1 MRPVRHSSSPAGAK
15 DFSPLRHWVEV
26 FHCSRAPDVFPLS
39 PRKTAQKHRGRIP
52 LAWRAIDHGA
62 HGAPYVQTSA
72 YACSRVGCAVRT
84 MGFCRPGGGD
94 SLCRLPVGRGR
105 GGVIVTGEV
114 REKDGAAP
122 GPWPHLLNAPIG
134 DGVQPPPHR
143 PGRASR
149 TGQVGDRPASETSGS
164 VLPFLGAERHV
175 GKLCHVQYVGKKDSS

>member
-1 MRPVRHSSSPAGAK
+1 MLQGTGCLLPIPPGYRPKTRGPHS
-15 DFSPLRHWVEV
+15 
-26 FHCSRAPDVFPLS
+26 
-39 PRKTAQKHRGRIP
+39 

-84 MGFCRPGGGD
+84 MGFGRPGGGA

-143 PGRASR
+143 PGRAPP
-149 TGQVGDRPASETSGS
+149 TGQLGDRPASEASGS
-164 VLPFLGAERHV
+164 ARPFQGCRAPCWQTLPCAVYWQQRQLIRRINHGDTQHIHA
-175 GKLCHVQYVGKKDSS
+175 

>member
-1 MRPVRHSSSPAGAK
+1 MSSPHSS
-15 DFSPLRHWVEV
+15 
-26 FHCSRAPDVFPLS
+26 
-39 PRKTAQKHRGRIP
+39 RIP
-52 LAWRAIDHGA
+52 PKNTRSTFAGLAGDRPWCARRTL
-62 HGAPYVQTSA
+62 VQTSA

-84 MGFCRPGGGD
+84 MGFCRPGGGA

-143 PGRASR
+143 PGRAPR
-149 TGQVGDRPASETSGS
+149 AGQLGDRPASETSGS
-164 VLPFLGAERHV
+164 ARPFQGCRAPCWQTLPRAVCWQERQLIRRINH
-175 GKLCHVQYVGKKDSS
+175 GDTQHIHA